1 MVQVQ
6 HSYQTK
12 PEGIIYIVPTPI
24 GNLQD
29 MTYRAVDTLRQ
40 VDTILAEDTRHTQR
54 LLQHFAIDN
63 ALLSFHEHNTESR
76 LPQILERL
84 KQEEQ
89 FALVSDAGMP
99 GISDPGFELVQAAI
113 QQDIPVIVLPG
124 AAALVNA
131 VVASGL
137 PTDEFV
143 FYGFLPKKQKSKQAE
158 LARLGKYKGTIV
170 LYESPYRV
178 KETVQAIV
186 KHVGNRKLVIARE
199 ITKIY
204 EQFIRGTGEEVLA
217 YLQENQIKGEC
228 CIVIEGNTSEA
239 ASVEELWWAQ
249 YSIPEHVAY
258 YETDKAMTNKL
269 AMKQVAK
276 DRQISKRDVYEEI
289 HVK

>member
-12 PEGIIYIVPTPI
+12 QAGTLYIVATPI

-40 VDTILAEDTRHTQR
+40 VDTILAEDTRHTQK

-63 ALLSFHEHNTESR
+63 TLLSFHEHNTESR
-76 LPQILERL
+76 LSQILERL

-99 GISDPGFELVQAAI
+99 AISDPGFELVQAAI

-158 LARLGKYKGTIV
+158 LERLGTYKGTIV

-178 KETVQAIV
+178 KETIQAII
-186 KHVGNRKLVIARE
+186 KHIGNRKLVIARE

-204 EQFIRGTGEEVLA
+204 EQFIRGTGEEVLD
-217 YLQENQIKGEC
+217 YLQANQIKGEC

-239 ASVEELWWAQ
+239 DSASEAWWEQ
-249 YSIPEHVAY
+249 YSISEHVAY
-258 YETDKAMTNKL
+258 YETVKEMSNKL
-269 AMKQVAK
+269 AMKQAAM
-276 DRQISKRDVYEEI
+276 DRGISKRDVYEEI

>member
-6 HSYQTK
+6 QSYQTN
-12 PEGIIYIVPTPI
+12 ETGVLYIVPTPI

-29 MTYRAVDTLRQ
+29 MTYRAVDTLQQ
-40 VDTILAEDTRHTQR
+40 VDTILAEDTRHTQK
-54 LLQHFAIDN
+54 LLHHFAIDN
-63 ALLSFHEHNTESR
+63 TLLSFHEHNTESR
-76 LPQILERL
+76 LPQITERL
-84 KQEEQ
+84 KQREQ

-99 GISDPGFELVQAAI
+99 AISDPGFELVQAAI
-113 QQDIPVIVLPG
+113 QQEIPVIVLPG

-158 LARLGKYKGTIV
+158 LERLSEYKGTVV

-186 KHVGNRKLVIARE
+186 KHVGDRKLVIARE
-199 ITKIY
+199 ITKMY
-204 EQFIRGTGEEVLA
+204 EQFIRGTGEDVLA
-217 YLQENQIKGEC
+217 YLQENQVKGEC
-228 CIVIEGNTSEA
+228 CIVIEGNTSSA
-239 ASVEELWWAQ
+239 AAALELWWEA
-249 YSIPEHVAY
+249 YTIPEHVAY
-258 YETDKAMTNKL
+258 YETVKDMTNKE
-269 AMKQVAK
+269 AMKQAAK
-276 DRQISKRDVYEEI
+276 DREISKREVYQEI